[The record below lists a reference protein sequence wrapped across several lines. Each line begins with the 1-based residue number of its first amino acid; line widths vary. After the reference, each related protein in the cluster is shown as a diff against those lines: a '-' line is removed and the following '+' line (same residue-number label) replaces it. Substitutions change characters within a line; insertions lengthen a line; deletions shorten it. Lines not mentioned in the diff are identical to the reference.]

1 MVYLGFKCQ
10 KQNVL
15 LYFIKRKILEFKL
28 WVKIINFQQCKRKLY
43 FKDKNL
49 GKKKIIIFMAGI
61 AWYFLAKKF
70 NEFCLKIIKNKV
82 IWRKILVKSV

>member
-28 WVKIINFQQCKRKLY
+28 WVKIINFLQCKRKLF

-49 GKKKIIIFMAGI
+49 GTKKIYG
-61 AWYFLAKKF
+61 WNSVTFLSKK
-70 NEFCLKIIKNKV
+70 V
-82 IWRKILVKSV
+82 Q